1 MNATTPA
8 RQRILAYVDQ
18 FDRAHPGDFTVVGT
32 AIEALPDLDA
42 HTALQELRLLARDG
56 QLELVG
62 APIGVVHELSQIRI
76 TNRGRKAGESATDRQ
91 TRASVLR
98 HIAAH
103 ATERPTRIDASAQEL
118 QISATEAYR
127 AIISLAASRLI
138 THQRVEH
145 SLGLVQ
151 ITPRGHTAAASSRE

>member
-1 MNATTPA
+1 MNAATTT

-18 FDRAHPGDFTVVGT
+18 FDRAHPGDFTVAGT
-32 AIEALPDLDA
+32 AIEALDGLDA

-76 TNRGRKAGESATDRQ
+76 TNRGRKTGESAEDRH

-98 HIAAH
+98 YIAAH
-103 ATERPTRIDASAQEL
+103 AAERPTRIDSSPREL
-118 QISATEAYR
+118 QIGTTETYR
-127 AIISLAASRLI
+127 AIISLAASSLI

-151 ITPRGHTAAASSRE
+151 ITPRGQTAAASSLE